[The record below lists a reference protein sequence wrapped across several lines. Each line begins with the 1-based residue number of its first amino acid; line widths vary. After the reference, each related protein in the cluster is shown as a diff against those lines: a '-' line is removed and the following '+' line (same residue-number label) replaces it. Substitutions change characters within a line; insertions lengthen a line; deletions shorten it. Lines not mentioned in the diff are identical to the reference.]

1 MIRDTLGR
9 AGIALLVIVFLVLF
23 VEDILIWHNS
33 GILPAIEF
41 LLIDIAVLAVLALA
55 IREVRRRRPP

>member
-1 MIRDTLGR
+1 MIRNTLGR

-33 GILPAIEF
+33 GTLPGIEF
-41 LLIDIAVLAVLALA
+41 LLLDVAVLAVLALA
-55 IREVRRRRPP
+55 IREVRRRNPP

>member
-1 MIRDTLGR
+1 MIRSTLGR
-9 AGIALLVIVFLVLF
+9 PGIALLVIVFLVLF

-33 GILPAIEF
+33 GALPAIEF
-41 LLIDIAVLAVLALA
+41 LLLDVAVLAVLALA